1 MEGNNISQNV
11 FNSINDIFSKIF
23 NSIDENIYNI
33 LDDIT
38 FINSDIIENSKIKQ
52 IIGINSSEGI
62 LLICNALILGTILYY
77 SINYLISHLTL
88 SKVQPVSQF
97 IFRLII
103 FAIIMNT
110 SIWVCMQIIDI
121 ISIITNAIRQ
131 IGEDLFK
138 ESICF
143 SNFIEIIN
151 EKIYLEEDLNL
162 FSFNGV
168 IKSFVTFGFVSL
180 IFSNAL
186 RYIMIQVFIII
197 SPFSFITLIN
207 TKTECFFKK
216 WITSFLALLIEQIL
230 ISVILI
236 LAFSMEKS
244 IDENIVKILYVGIIY
259 GLTKSNI
266 FMNQLIGGISTTVN
280 IGINSMKTLK

>member
-52 IIGINSSEGI
+52 IIGNNSSEGI

-88 SKVQPVSQF
+88 SKTQPVSQF

-143 SNFIEIIN
+143 SNFIEIVN
-151 EKIYLEEDLNL
+151 KKIYLEEDLNL

-207 TKTECFFKK
+207 TKTEWFFKK

-280 IGINSMKTLK
+280 TGINSIKTLK

>member
-52 IIGINSSEGI
+52 IIGNNSSEGI

-143 SNFIEIIN
+143 SNFIEIVN
-151 EKIYLEEDLNL
+151 KKIYLEEDLNL

-207 TKTECFFKK
+207 TKTEWFFKK

-280 IGINSMKTLK
+280 TGINSIKTLK

>member
-1 MEGNNISQNV
+1 LEGNNISQNV

-52 IIGINSSEGI
+52 IIGNNSSEGI

-88 SKVQPVSQF
+88 SKTQPVSQF

-143 SNFIEIIN
+143 SNFIEIVN
-151 EKIYLEEDLNL
+151 KKIYLEEDLNL

-207 TKTECFFKK
+207 TKTEWFFKK

-280 IGINSMKTLK
+280 TGINSIKTLK

>member
-52 IIGINSSEGI
+52 IIGNNSSEGI

-88 SKVQPVSQF
+88 SKVQPISQF

>member
-52 IIGINSSEGI
+52 IIGNNSSEGI

-230 ISVILI
+230 ISLILI

>member
-52 IIGINSSEGI
+52 IIGNNSSEGI

>member
-52 IIGINSSEGI
+52 IIGNNSSEGI

-138 ESICF
+138 ECICF
-143 SNFIEIIN
+143 SNFIEILN